1 MKLIYKQLMHVACG
15 QSIAL
20 EKLDTYLNLFDS
32 YITKY
37 ENTDDF
43 NEENVRG
50 FLHSIRKATKTAIKD
65 NNKLIELT
73 DDLKN

>member
-20 EKLDTYLNLFDS
+20 EKLDTYLSLFDS

-37 ENTDDF
+37 ENTDNF

-50 FLHSIRKATKTAIKD
+50 FLKSFKKETKIAIKE
-65 NNKLIELT
+65 NNRIIDITE
-73 DDLKN
+73 DLK

>member
-1 MKLIYKQLMHVACG
+1 MKLIYKQLMYVACG

-20 EKLDTYLNLFDS
+20 EKLDTYLSLFDS

-37 ENTDDF
+37 ENTDNF

-50 FLHSIRKATKTAIKD
+50 FLKSFKKETKIVIKE
-65 NNKLIELT
+65 NNRIIDITE
-73 DDLKN
+73 DLK

>member
-20 EKLDTYLNLFDS
+20 EKLDTYLSLFDS

-37 ENTDDF
+37 ENTDNF

-50 FLHSIRKATKTAIKD
+50 FLHSIRKEAKAAIRD
-65 NNKLIELT
+65 NNRLIEIT
-73 DDLKN
+73 DDLKD